1 MFKWVLAVCDT
12 SCGPPTGS
20 CCTVQRPAHR
30 AQHKAFKLWRATA
43 AALGLFY
50 SCESWKET
58 TVKCDIWTFFL
69 RQVFQTVSGATHAHV
84 SAPKSARLWHRW
96 EHHPRGSDMR
106 RGAPGIIQAH
116 AAVEIQVATTP
127 VSITMNQALCASPTE
142 PRAPIWQPLV
152 GGRRTGYPPDP
163 RWGLPH
169 PKLSFEASFCS
180 VIAPLNW

>member
-1 MFKWVLAVCDT
+1 MGLLQGAAVLCSAL
-12 SCGPPTGS
+12 PTEHS
-20 CCTVQRPAHR
+20 TKPLNSEELQRRPWAC
-30 AQHKAFKLWRATA
+30 FTA
-43 AALGLFY
+43 ARVERKQLLNVT
-50 SCESWKET
+50 SEL
-58 TVKCDIWTFFL
+58 FFL
-69 RQVFQTVSGATHAHV
+69 RQVFQAVSGATHAHV